1 MKKTLSLILL
11 MALFMPVLNDAYA
24 QTDGNKKV
32 LFYLKTEAN
41 PKKNANT
48 TEEQSVSHE
57 QSDEDAVYSV
67 VEKMPEFPGGQAA
80 LFKYLS
86 ENVEYPLI
94 AKENGIQ
101 GRVMCEFIVDKD
113 GSITEVKVTRSVDP
127 SLDREA
133 VRVIKSMPKWNP
145 GKQKGK
151 PVRVKY
157 TMPIN
162 FRAY

>member
-1 MKKTLSLILL
+1 MKRTLSFILL
-11 MALFMPVLNDAYA
+11 LALLMPVLNNAYA
-24 QTDGNKKV
+24 QTDANKKV
-32 LFYLKTEAN
+32 LFYLKTDAKPKEETKAEAI
-41 PKKNANT
+41 KISG
-48 TEEQSVSHE
+48 QSE
-57 QSDEDAVYSV
+57 DDAVYSV

-80 LFKYLS
+80 LIKYLS

-101 GRVMCEFIVDKD
+101 GRVLCEFIVDKD

-127 SLDREA
+127 SLDKEA
-133 VRVIKSMPKWNP
+133 MRVIKSMPKWNP